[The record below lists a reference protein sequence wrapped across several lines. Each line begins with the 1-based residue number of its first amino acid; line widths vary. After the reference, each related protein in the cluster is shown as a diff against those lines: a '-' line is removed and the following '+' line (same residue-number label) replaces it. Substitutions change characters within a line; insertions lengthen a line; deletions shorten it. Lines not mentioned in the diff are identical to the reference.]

1 MVSEQE
7 TKACKIFRVIEMIS
21 TSRVFKATIRY
32 RHGQVIQIRGC
43 QDQKSLTLDGDDEL
57 RDNREDLS
65 TTLLEHVKDTLDGEE
80 SVWVLL
86 FTNTLEENRKVM
98 MVVEL
103 LDLNFPVN
111 SVLRTMLNG
120 NREISTVVETTEL
133 TCRNGTIIESS
144 SLGLL
149 RCRLVLRLKETDCAA
164 TETLSLLQSC

>member
-1 MVSEQE
+1 
-7 TKACKIFRVIEMIS
+7 
-21 TSRVFKATIRY
+21 
-32 RHGQVIQIRGC
+32 
-43 QDQKSLTLDGDDEL
+43 
-57 RDNREDLS
+57 
-65 TTLLEHVKDTLDGEE
+65 
-80 SVWVLL
+80 
-86 FTNTLEENRKVM
+86 M